1 MSFYTDVIQK
11 DPRFHS
17 TECIRDLELLEPGM
31 RAAVAKFDAIAKTLG
46 HELVVTE
53 TYRSP
58 ARQLE
63 LYQKKLTELK
73 MVGVHGYGLA
83 VDMMIL
89 VNGSKLDPNGDDY
102 NFYATLGRQVGLISG
117 RDWGHE
123 HPHGWQ
129 DSDHLQRIP
138 IFRQTSLFSGEWY
151 PPENYDPYVDMKA
164 HGVT

>member
-1 MSFYTDVIQK
+1 MSFYTDVIQQ

-58 ARQLE
+58 ARQLQ

-73 MVGVHGYGLA
+73 NSSSVSLGFA
-83 VDMMIL
+83 VCAWAEIEWL
-89 VNGSKLDPNGDDY
+89 N
-102 NFYATLGRQVGLISG
+102 
-117 RDWGHE
+117 
-123 HPHGWQ
+123 
-129 DSDHLQRIP
+129 
-138 IFRQTSLFSGEWY
+138 RQTETTRASETNRIERRIEFPQKTFREPKGIHYARCSWQPAAGE
-151 PPENYDPYVDMKA
+151 N
-164 HGVT
+164 